1 MLRSRCWDAAR
12 PDVIA
17 PVMAHTGGELLTPI
31 ARWRDGIRNKERRDR
46 DVQMSSRARPVDAPA
61 ATKGSSIELGALQE
75 SLGFFILRAS
85 RKLSHEWIN
94 RWHGREHR
102 PIFYCAFALIGANPG
117 ISPAELARFLVLDKS
132 RASDLIGTLEA
143 EHSIT
148 RRRHADDHRRQ
159 GLYLTADGTAKLAA
173 VLVEMRME
181 DERLHQLFS
190 AEERQQ
196 LITALGRVADFE

>member
-1 MLRSRCWDAAR
+1 M
-12 PDVIA
+12 
-17 PVMAHTGGELLTPI
+17 
-31 ARWRDGIRNKERRDR
+31 
-46 DVQMSSRARPVDAPA
+46 
-61 ATKGSSIELGALQE
+61 ELGSLQE

-132 RASDLIGTLEA
+132 RASDLIDTLEA
-143 EHSIT
+143 ESSIT
-148 RRRHADDHRRQ
+148 RRRHAEDHRRL
-159 GLYLTADGTAKLAA
+159 GIYLTPEGTARLAS

-181 DERLHQLFS
+181 DQRLDELFS
-190 AEERQQ
+190 AEQRRL
-196 LITALGRVADFE
+196 LIDSLRRIADFE

>member
-1 MLRSRCWDAAR
+1 MTRSAQ
-12 PDVIA
+12 P
-17 PVMAHTGGELLTPI
+17 GE
-31 ARWRDGIRNKERRDR
+31 
-46 DVQMSSRARPVDAPA
+46 
-61 ATKGSSIELGALQE
+61 GSTIELGPLQE

-102 PIFYCAFALIGANPG
+102 PIFYYAFALIGANPG
-117 ISPAELARFLVLDKS
+117 ISPAALARFLVLDKS
-132 RASDLIGTLEA
+132 RASDLIDTLEA

-148 RRRHADDHRRQ
+148 RRRHADDQRRQ
-159 GLYLTADGTAKLAA
+159 GIHLTPAGTAKLAS

-190 AEERQQ
+190 TEERQQ
-196 LITALGRVADFE
+196 LTTALGRVADFE

>member
-1 MLRSRCWDAAR
+1 M
-12 PDVIA
+12 
-17 PVMAHTGGELLTPI
+17 G
-31 ARWRDGIRNKERRDR
+31 
-46 DVQMSSRARPVDAPA
+46 
-61 ATKGSSIELGALQE
+61 LGALQE

-102 PIFYCAFALIGANPG
+102 PVFYYAFTLIGANPG
-117 ISPAELARFLVLDKS
+117 ISPAQLARFLVLDKS
-132 RASDLIGTLEA
+132 RASDLIDTLEA
-143 EHSIT
+143 DLSVT

-159 GLYLTADGTAKLAA
+159 GIYLTPAGTAKLAS

>member
-1 MLRSRCWDAAR
+1 
-12 PDVIA
+12 
-17 PVMAHTGGELLTPI
+17 
-31 ARWRDGIRNKERRDR
+31 
-46 DVQMSSRARPVDAPA
+46 MSSRARPVEAPGS
-61 ATKGSSIELGALQE
+61 TKGSSIAKGLSVELGALQE

-132 RASDLIGTLEA
+132 RASDLIDTLEA

-159 GLYLTADGTAKLAA
+159 GIYLTPDGATKLAA
-173 VLVEMRME
+173 VLLEMRME

-196 LITALGRVADFE
+196 LIIALGRIADFE

>member
-1 MLRSRCWDAAR
+1 
-12 PDVIA
+12 
-17 PVMAHTGGELLTPI
+17 
-31 ARWRDGIRNKERRDR
+31 
-46 DVQMSSRARPVDAPA
+46 MSSRARPVEAPGS
-61 ATKGSSIELGALQE
+61 TKGPSIELGALRE

-132 RASDLIGTLEA
+132 RASDLIDTLEA

-159 GLYLTADGTAKLAA
+159 GIYLTPDGATKLAA
-173 VLVEMRME
+173 VLLEMRME
-181 DERLHQLFS
+181 DERLYRLFS

-196 LITALGRVADFE
+196 LIIALGRIADFE

>member
-1 MLRSRCWDAAR
+1 MRTICPTWGGGGDTPGSAKA
-12 PDVIA
+12 PSIA
-17 PVMAHTGGELLTPI
+17 
-31 ARWRDGIRNKERRDR
+31 
-46 DVQMSSRARPVDAPA
+46 
-61 ATKGSSIELGALQE
+61 LGALQE
-75 SLGFFILRAS
+75 SLGFSILRAS

-102 PIFYCAFALIGANPG
+102 PLFYCAFALIAANPG
-117 ISPAELARFLVLDKS
+117 ISPAALARFLVLDKS
-132 RASDLIGTLEA
+132 RASDLIDTLET

-148 RRRHADDHRRQ
+148 RRRHADDHRRL
-159 GLYLTADGTAKLAA
+159 GLYLTPAGTSKLAT

-196 LITALGRVADFE
+196 LITALRRVADFE